1 MSAMMMS
8 FLTHQLPWSRFITSY
23 FQSSLSPQETNK
35 VRVGTLMLPPPTSTN
50 PNIIIPFFAFSVHNN
65 IIRKCPFSHS
75 ERCFNNNDVCLIQ
88 SCVDCSGPM
97 YIPRD
102 VLHPWRERNHSW
114 LELSQVHRETTNGVR
129 VTVMP
134 FFMGHREQQQG
145 ARVFFW
151 RYNVRI
157 ESLEEVRVQLKERQW
172 RVYSEA
178 GTLETV
184 NGKGVIGQVR
194 RIDSARSNSGL
205 QVLIII
211 AL

>member
-1 MSAMMMS
+1 
-8 FLTHQLPWSRFITSY
+8 
-23 FQSSLSPQETNK
+23 
-35 VRVGTLMLPPPTSTN
+35 
-50 PNIIIPFFAFSVHNN
+50 
-65 IIRKCPFSHS
+65 
-75 ERCFNNNDVCLIQ
+75 
-88 SCVDCSGPM
+88 M

-114 LELSQVHRETTNGVR
+114 LELSQVHRETTHGMR

-134 FFMGHREQQQG
+134 FFMGHREQQQQG
-145 ARVFFW
+145 GGGGGGGGRVFFW

-194 RIDSARSNSGL
+194 SDRNSSGL
-205 QVLIII
+205 QIFMIP
-211 AL
+211 

>member
-1 MSAMMMS
+1 MC
-8 FLTHQLPWSRFITSY
+8 
-23 FQSSLSPQETNK
+23 
-35 VRVGTLMLPPPTSTN
+35 
-50 PNIIIPFFAFSVHNN
+50 IIVI

-194 RIDSARSNSGL
+194 RIDSARSSSGL

-211 AL
+211 ALWYHNFLFTAADIHSDSPRLPVQQSCVAAVPHRTHVVRPIFIVVMSICEYSLATIY

>member
-1 MSAMMMS
+1 
-8 FLTHQLPWSRFITSY
+8 
-23 FQSSLSPQETNK
+23 
-35 VRVGTLMLPPPTSTN
+35 
-50 PNIIIPFFAFSVHNN
+50 
-65 IIRKCPFSHS
+65 
-75 ERCFNNNDVCLIQ
+75 
-88 SCVDCSGPM
+88 M

-114 LELSQVHRETTNGVR
+114 LELSQVHRETTQGVR

-134 FFMGHREQQQG
+134 FFMGHKEQQHGQG
-145 ARVFFW
+145 ARAFYW

-184 NGKGVIGQVR
+184 NGKGVIGQVT
-194 RIDSARSNSGL
+194 
-205 QVLIII
+205 
-211 AL
+211 